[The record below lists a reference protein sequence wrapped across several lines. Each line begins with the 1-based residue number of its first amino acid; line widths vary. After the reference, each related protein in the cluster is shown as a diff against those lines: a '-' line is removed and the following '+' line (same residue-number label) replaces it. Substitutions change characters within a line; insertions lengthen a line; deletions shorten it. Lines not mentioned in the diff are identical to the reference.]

1 MLSQEGSYRRQ
12 KRLLREMQQRG
23 YDLFLTGDF
32 RTVYYLTGVLTSPE
46 APTVFVLRQDETSV
60 LITSSSNEGCA
71 SEILRLE
78 TYSINRSITNPT
90 HDAAALLQDV
100 LRKKQVSTCGVDRA
114 GTPGLY
120 EELAPNCA
128 DATSIILKLRKYK
141 ECDEIAEIRQSL
153 CYCGV
158 AYNAARTAIAPGVS
172 EIDVYNAM
180 YRDVVQE
187 AGGPILFNGDFA
199 CGERCIKEG
208 GAPTRR
214 RIEEGDLYILDL
226 FPAPALY
233 FGDTCRTFAASTPT
247 DLQYRAWSIVNE
259 AVRMAESSIKPGVRA
274 REVYALVKEFLDSHE
289 ITEKSFWHH
298 AGHGIGHRGHEAPRI
313 IPGTDD
319 IFEVGDVIT
328 LEPGVY
334 TKSLQG
340 GIRLEDNYVVG
351 ENGLENLFS
360 HPKEL

>member
-1 MLSQEGSYRRQ
+1 MNSTARNVFDQPQHHQSHARCRRSAPGRASQ
-12 KRLLREMQQRG
+12 KRRPLAG
-23 YDLFLTGDF
+23 
-32 RTVYYLTGVLTSPE
+32 S
-46 APTVFVLRQDETSV
+46 
-60 LITSSSNEGCA
+60 
-71 SEILRLE
+71 
-78 TYSINRSITNPT
+78 
-90 HDAAALLQDV
+90 
-100 LRKKQVSTCGVDRA
+100 DRA

-141 ECDEIAEIRQSL
+141 ESDEIAEIRQAL
-153 CYCGV
+153 RYCAV
-158 AYNAARTAIAPGVS
+158 AYDAARAAIAPGAS

-180 YRDVVQE
+180 YRDIVQE
-187 AGGPILFNGDFA
+187 AGRPIPFNGDFA
-199 CGERCIKEG
+199 CGERGIKEG

-214 RIEEGDLYILDL
+214 LIQEGDLYILDL

-233 FGDTCRTFAASTPT
+233 FGDTCRTFAARTPT
-247 DLQYRAWSIVNE
+247 DLQYRAWGIVCE
-259 AVRMAESSIKPGVRA
+259 AVRIAESSIKPGMRA
-274 REVYALVKEFLDSHE
+274 SEVYALVKEFLDSHE

-319 IFEVGDVIT
+319 IFEAGDVIT

-351 ENGLENLFS
+351 ENGLENLFDY
-360 HPKEL
+360 PKEL